1 MFSPVSCGSF
11 HLCRDIGFLEGYEST
26 RLDTLVADVLTSS
39 PRTYNVYGLC
49 GYSTLSEFLPYG
61 DLFLKALPNDTDDDG
76 QQQNKGAGENS
87 NESNNIS
94 PQVWLDGNTLTADE
108 KLDYALQLA
117 ESIQDLHGFG
127 IVHNDL
133 KMDQFLFTSSNRTAV
148 KLNDFNKARI
158 LMWNDEKAQYCHYEE
173 DTRRKWRA
181 PEEYHRDRMNE
192 KVDVF
197 NYGNMLY
204 ILLTGK
210 WYADDDRNEKGR
222 YGGRF
227 YLPDGHYKDD
237 GEMLLVD
244 LIKRCRAS
252 NPEDRPSMIDIIDE
266 IRQHHTN

>member
-1 MFSPVSCGSF
+1 M
-11 HLCRDIGFLEGYEST
+11 
-26 RLDTLVADVLTSS
+26 DTLVADVLTSS
-39 PRTYNVYGLC
+39 PRTYDAYGLC
-49 GYSTLSEFLPYG
+49 GYSTLSEFLPHG

-76 QQQNKGAGENS
+76 QQQNKDAGVTS
-87 NESNNIS
+87 NESDNN
-94 PQVWLDGNTLTADE
+94 PEVWIDGNDLTPDE

-117 ESIQDLHGFG
+117 ESIQDLHGLG

-133 KMDQFLFTSSNRTAV
+133 KMDQFLFTSPNRATV

-158 LMWNDEKAQYCHYEE
+158 LMWNDQKSEYCYYEE

-181 PEEYHRDRMNE
+181 PEEYHQDKMNE

-227 YLPDGHYKDD
+227 YLPDGHYEDD
-237 GEMLLVD
+237 DREALLVD
-244 LIKRCRAS
+244 LIKRCRAP
-252 NPEDRPSMIDIIDE
+252 NPKARPSMVEVIDE
-266 IRQHHTN
+266 IRHHQQINKSA